1 MLSKNVF
8 TVYTFSK
15 KISTKYIKT
24 SLTAKVIV
32 SIIFSIKNIVFLKN
46 IFVIIISEDTPV
58 CA

>member
-8 TVYTFSK
+8 TVYNFPK

-32 SIIFSIKNIVFLKN
+32 SIIFSIKNIVFFKN
-46 IFVIIISEDTPV
+46 IFVIIISEDTQV